1 MIMKNF
7 VAENVNGLLLQKN
20 SMVVLN
26 GLVKEGKI
34 KREVVDQ
41 LMVNKDVSS
50 FTLDELDLIF
60 SKTKSNFNQWVI
72 TFDIKQMFV
81 NNQSAI
87 LEISIDSLLRYVDF
101 DNVDLD
107 NSEKYYKSI
116 CNYNAIGNGEYKI
129 LIFLTVKE
137 SKRFKI
143 TGSQF
148 MADSSICNIVF
159 GKEYVYACKKA
170 IENQKMSKDTKQE
183 CVCSIEL

>member
-26 GLVKEGKI
+26 DLVKEEKI
-34 KREVVDQ
+34 KREDVYQ
-41 LMVNKDVSS
+41 LMVKKDVSL

-72 TFDIKQMFV
+72 TFNIKQMLG
-81 NNQSAI
+81 NNRSAI
-87 LEISIDSLLRYVDF
+87 LEIGIESLFHYVDF
-101 DNVDLD
+101 NNVDLD
-107 NSEKYYKSI
+107 GSERYYESI
-116 CNYNAIGNGEYKI
+116 CNNNYQVVV
-129 LIFLTVKE
+129 FLTVKE

-148 MADSSICNIVF
+148 IVDSSICNIVF
-159 GKEYVYACKKA
+159 GKEYLYACKKA